1 MVEAMAEGEPGVAA
15 VPAVA
20 GVAWVSAAPDW
31 RRRYWEAH
39 ERAEAAEG
47 RAEELKRAEF
57 ATRSE
62 AGIWRWRFEAARRK
76 RLLAVEDAKEA
87 RRAAR
92 DALALQAEVARL
104 RELLAEAGVE
114 SGRYSR
120 LSLRREVAGLRQA
133 VPGAEVQAREIRE
146 LHEALRKER
155 GDTAALR
162 RLLHDTVRL
171 YDGTRRLRDQK
182 DRIAS
187 LSDDVGGLRHAL
199 RRSEAGKQRL
209 KERLRRAVETVRS
222 RSPGAA
228 ALELRKALGRSL
240 RQKAA
245 LRRLTKERARLRRT
259 MRAWGRRSEAQEVE
273 IARLRRTLESR
284 GRRIEAQEVELARLR
299 ATRAVLSKA
308 LHGRRSE
315 LRERPGSGRPRGQR
329 PGFPGP
335 GRTVRPGLEE
345 RIEEH
350 HPPAE
355 ARRCRCCGQPYVA
368 VGAKESALFEIE
380 VRAHRRV
387 IRRPRW
393 RRGCGCVS
401 SPRLVAAPPVPRLF
415 PNTAY
420 GTSVWARVLYER
432 YACLRPVQRVGAW
445 LGDQGL
451 PVSAGTL
458 ADSAPRFVPLFEPLG
473 AAILARQHDAALRHA
488 DETTWR
494 VQALRDDGRSARAW
508 LWTSVGN
515 GAVRFHVDASR
526 SAEAA
531 AELFGELRPGT
542 VIVCDRYSAYK
553 RLARL
558 LGGTVTL
565 AFCWA
570 HLRRDFLQCAA
581 AEVRLA
587 GWTETW
593 LGRIA
598 TIYRLNEARLARYQP
613 ARHRQGAAFDAA
625 QEELGAALAGLF
637 AAAERELAGLP
648 EHAREGKALRSL
660 MNHREGLSVFADRP
674 RVPLDNNLAERLLRG
689 PAIGRRLSFGSD
701 SKTGAR
707 FTALMYSVVGT
718 LNRNRIDV
726 LRWLQGWLAACADHG
741 GRPPEDLTP
750 WLPWSMAAPRRRE
763 LAAPT

>member
-1 MVEAMAEGEPGVAA
+1 MAEGEPGSALVPVVAA
-15 VPAVA
+15 E
-20 GVAWVSAAPDW
+20 AWVSVPPDW
-31 RRRYWEAH
+31 RRLYEEAR
-39 ERAEAAEG
+39 ERAEAAEARG
-47 RAEELKRAEF
+47 EELKQAALDARCA
-57 ATRSE
+57 
-62 AGIWRWRFEAARRK
+62 AGGWRWQFEEARRK
-76 RLLAVEDAKEA
+76 RLAALEEAKEA
-87 RRAAR
+87 RRTAK
-92 DALALQAEVARL
+92 DALALKAEVARL
-104 RELLAEAGVE
+104 RGLLAEAGVE
-114 SGRYSR
+114 SRRYR
-120 LSLRREVAGLRQA
+120 PMALRREVARLRKA
-133 VPGAEVQAREIRE
+133 VPGAEVQARKIRE
-146 LHEALRKER
+146 LHRALLKER
-155 GDTAALR
+155 DDTASLR
-162 RLLHDTVRL
+162 RLLRETVLR
-171 YDGTRRLRDQK
+171 YADTRRLRDQK

-187 LSDDVGGLRHAL
+187 LSDDVLRLRHEL
-199 RRSEAGKQRL
+199 RRSEAGKERL

-228 ALELRKALGRSL
+228 ALDLRKALGRSL

-245 LRRLTKERARLRRT
+245 LRRLSKEQARLRRRVRT
-259 MRAWGRRSEAQEVE
+259 GERRNESQEEE
-273 IARLRRTLESR
+273 IVRLRRKLEAR
-284 GRRIEAQEVELARLR
+284 GQRIEAQELEIARLR

-315 LRERPGSGRPRGQR
+315 MRERPGSGRPRGQR
-329 PGFPGP
+329 PGLPGP

-350 HPPAE
+350 HPPRE
-355 ARRCRCCGQPYVA
+355 ARRCASCGEPYVA
-368 VGAKESALFEIE
+368 VGGEESALFEIE

-387 IRRPRW
+387 IRRSRW
-393 RRGCGCVS
+393 RRGCGCAS
-401 SPRLVAAPPVPRLF
+401 SPRHVVAPPVPRLF

-445 LGDQGL
+445 LGEQGL

-458 ADSAPRFVPLFEPLG
+458 ADSVPRFVGLFEPLG
-473 AAILARQHDAALRHA
+473 AAILARQNAAALRHA

-494 VQALRDDGRSARAW
+494 VQALRGDRRSARAW

-515 GAVRFHVDASR
+515 GAVRFHIDASR

-531 AELFGELRPGT
+531 AELFGQLRPGT

-581 AEVRLA
+581 AEVELA
-587 GWTETW
+587 DWTETW
-593 LGRIA
+593 LERISG
-598 TIYRLNEARLARYQP
+598 IYRLNEARLDRYQSG
-613 ARHRQGAAFDAA
+613 RRRQSTAFHAA
-625 QEELGAALAGLF
+625 QNQLGAALDGLF
-637 AAAERELAGLP
+637 ATAEQELADLP

-660 MNHREGLSVFADRP
+660 VNHREGLSVFAGHP

-701 SKTGAR
+701 SGTGAR
-707 FTALMYSVVGT
+707 FTALMYSVAGT
-718 LNRNRIDV
+718 LNLNRIDV
-726 LRWLQGWLAACADHG
+726 LRWLEAWLSACADHG
-741 GRPPEDLTP
+741 GRPPEDLAP
-750 WLPWSMAAPRRRE
+750 WLPWSMDPPRRRE
-763 LAAPT
+763 MAAPT